1 MAITHPSTARAR
13 RSTAAAAPIRAPSF
27 DELETLVTCA
37 AEGSLA
43 SAATILSISRP
54 AVAKRVANL
63 EALAG
68 RPLLRR
74 VGNGVRLTNAG
85 AKLVAATPPIFHQRE
100 ALLELLAEIRNEG
113 ERSARLRELLGHTP
127 TATRAAQKPEAR
139 LTAAER
145 LLEFIVAATSSGVV
159 LCDSAT
165 GRIEEANGVFCDF
178 VGRARHDILG
188 VPLEDAG
195 MAFDGASRAEIAKRL
210 AQDGAPANLSV
221 FATRADGSAANGSAT
236 ARIVAVA
243 DVALMAIV
251 VDERA

>member
-1 MAITHPSTARAR
+1 LRTPITQPSTTRSQ
-13 RSTAAAAPIRAPSF
+13 RSTADAAPIRAPSF

-43 SAATILSISRP
+43 SAAAILSISRP

-100 ALLELLAEIRNEG
+100 ILLELLCEIRNEG
-113 ERSARLRELLGHTP
+113 E
-127 TATRAAQKPEAR
+127 
-139 LTAAER
+139 
-145 LLEFIVAATSSGVV
+145 
-159 LCDSAT
+159 
-165 GRIEEANGVFCDF
+165 EANSVFCDF
-178 VGRARHDILG
+178 VGRARHDVLG
-188 VPLEDAG
+188 IALEDAG
-195 MAFDGASRAEIAKRL
+195 MAFDGANRAEIAKRL
-210 AQDGAPANLSV
+210 GQDGAPANLSV
-221 FATRADGSAANGSAT
+221 FAKRPDGSAADGSAT
-236 ARIVAVA
+236 ARMVAVA